1 MVDEAEL
8 MSLFKAEGS
17 NMAGTA
23 LVVPLFNQA
32 SIRSQYTLYIWINKL
47 SISFLYQLNLS
58 NNCTMAGKCIKAKC
72 IFITCSHIH

>member
-8 MSLFKAEGS
+8 MSLFKAVGS

-32 SIRSQYTLYIWINKL
+32 SIRSQYTLHIWINKL
-47 SISFLYQLNLS
+47 PISFLYQLNLL

-72 IFITCSHIH
+72 IFITRPHIQ